1 MQFILNTKSPR
12 LASMS
17 EAEYL
22 TGRTLLAMPGMFD
35 PRFARAVIAMC
46 VHDANG
52 ALGMGVGRLHDSLRF
67 HAILAEAGI
76 DAGQAPDVPVHVG
89 GPVEPQRGFVLHSPE
104 WSGNGT
110 IMTGPLCALSFS
122 TDVLRAIADGHG
134 PAKWLFALGYAGW
147 GEGQLEG
154 EMRHHGWHAAAGKTD
169 VLFGTPAER
178 RWAAAWH
185 AEGIDPALL
194 ASETGRA

>member
-1 MQFILNTKSPR
+1 
-12 LASMS
+12 MS

-22 TGRTLLAMPGMFD
+22 TGRILLAMPGMFD

-52 ALGMGVGRLHDSLRF
+52 ALGIGVGRLHDSLRF
-67 HAILAEAGI
+67 HAVLGEAGI
-76 DAGQAPDVPVHVG
+76 EPSEAPDVPVHLG

-104 WSGNGT
+104 WSGHGSIVVND
-110 IMTGPLCALSFS
+110 LWALSFS
-122 TDVLRAIADGHG
+122 TDVLRAIAEGHG
-134 PAKWLFALGYAGW
+134 PARWLFALGYAGW

-154 EMRHHGWHAAAGKTD
+154 EMRQHGWYAAAGKPG
-169 VLFGTPAER
+169 VLFDTPAER
-178 RWAAAWH
+178 RWTAAWH

>member
-1 MQFILNTKSPR
+1 
-12 LASMS
+12 MS

-22 TGRTLLAMPGMFD
+22 TGRILLAMPGMFD

-52 ALGMGVGRLHDSLRF
+52 ALGVGVGSLHDSLRF
-67 HAILAEAGI
+67 HAILDEAGI
-76 DAGQAPDVPVHVG
+76 DPGQAPDVPVHLG

-104 WSGNGT
+104 WVGNGT
-110 IMTGPLCALSFS
+110 IVGSPLFALSFS
-122 TDVLRAIADGHG
+122 TDVLLAIAEGRG
-134 PAKWLFALGYAGW
+134 PARWLFALGYAGW

-154 EMRHHGWHAAAGKTD
+154 EMRQHGWYAAGGNAD
-169 VLFGTPAER
+169 VLFDTSAER